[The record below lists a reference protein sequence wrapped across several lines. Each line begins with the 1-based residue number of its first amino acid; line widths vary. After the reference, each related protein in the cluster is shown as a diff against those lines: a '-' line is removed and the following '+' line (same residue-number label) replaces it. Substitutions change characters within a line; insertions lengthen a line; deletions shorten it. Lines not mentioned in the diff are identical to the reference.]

1 MPMSL
6 DQYLTNVQREH
17 LTFNEG
23 LSVARKYVVGLSG
36 QCEEK
41 KVDESTLYVLTLGQ
55 DEALC
60 FQLYPD
66 IDRFYFET

>member
-1 MPMSL
+1 MSL
-6 DQYLTNVQREH
+6 DQYLNNVQKER

-23 LSVARKYVVGLSG
+23 LSVAREYVVGRGG

-41 KVDESTLYVLTLGQ
+41 AVDGSTFYILTLGQ
-55 DEALC
+55 DEAFC